1 MLRTR
6 KLTNESDEKL
16 QVIEFYEEA
25 FPPKERMPFDLMLE
39 ISQLDNADL
48 CSVYDD
54 DEFVAFYLLI
64 RNENLRY
71 VSFLAVTPAK
81 RGQGYG
87 TKILNYIRENYADY
101 DLILDEEPVDP
112 EAPNIAQ
119 REARERFYTRNGFV
133 STGYIITAYGQDY
146 EILNTGGDFDIEDY
160 FNIFRSIGFNTF
172 RPTVKKTPND

>member
-6 KLTNESDEKL
+6 KLTHDSDDKL
-16 QVIEFYEEA
+16 QVMELYEEA
-25 FPPKERMPFDLMLE
+25 FPPRERMPFDLMLE
-39 ISQLDNADL
+39 VSQLDNADL

-71 VSFLAVTPAK
+71 VSFLAVTPRK

-87 TKILNYIRENYADY
+87 TKVLEFIKENYADY

-112 EAPNIAQ
+112 NAENSDQ

-133 STGYIITAYGQDY
+133 STGYVITAYGQDY

-160 FNIFRSIGFNTF
+160 INIFRSIGFNNF
-172 RPTVKKTPND
+172 KPTITKSPK